1 MGSIRDERRRNGT
14 PSEQRLR
21 STSAQRRN
29 ASRSRDGRMRTPTP
43 QGGYPL
49 RNHPINF
56 AGKRN
61 SYDPQLI
68 IVAGVAIAILILI
81 IFFIVS
87 CAASCGSGTVDPTAN
102 ISQAVSGDLRTD
114 VEKMVTSDYQSTYV
128 AEHADQYPTSSSS
141 SWWTSRPPRSSS
153 STTRTRTARP
163 SPT

>member
-1 MGSIRDERRRNGT
+1 MADRSQRNDSRGRRGSSSHRSSRSTSSRRGASNVSGRRRDMGSIRDERRRNGT

-61 SYDPQLI
+61 SYDPQII
-68 IVAGVAIAILILI
+68 IVAGIAIAGATLLCA
-81 IFFIVS
+81 
-87 CAASCGSGTVDPTAN
+87 CAAKACVASRLPPTN
-102 ISQAVSGDLRTD
+102 P
-114 VEKMVTSDYQSTYV
+114 VE
-128 AEHADQYPTSSSS
+128 PTSRSPA
-141 SWWTSRPPRSSS
+141 TVYRPFHIPIQNKV
-153 STTRTRTARP
+153 
-163 SPT
+163 